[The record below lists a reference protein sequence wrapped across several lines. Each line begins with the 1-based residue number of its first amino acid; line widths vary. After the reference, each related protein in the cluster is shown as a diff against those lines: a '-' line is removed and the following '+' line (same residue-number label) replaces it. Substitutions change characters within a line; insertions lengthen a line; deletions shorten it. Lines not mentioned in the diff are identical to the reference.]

1 MISHT
6 VAHSV
11 VLSFLLLFTATGL
24 SPATAQD
31 EVAPLPTETLV
42 VRSGD
47 KEHTFTVEVAST
59 DRQRARGLM
68 FREEMATDHGM
79 LFVFE
84 GEGDRFFWMKNT
96 PLPLD
101 IIYIDA
107 KGWIVSIAAD
117 TTPFSEAVIP
127 SREPAKYVLELNA
140 GISAELGLEPGDG
153 VSSPSMM
160 AE

>member
-11 VLSFLLLFTATGL
+11 VLSFLLLFAATGL

-47 KEHTFTVEVAST
+47 KEYTFTVEVAST

-117 TTPFSEAVIP
+117 TTPFSEDVIP
-127 SREPAKYVLELNA
+127 SREPAKYVLELNS
-140 GISAELGLEPGDG
+140 GVSAELGLEPGDG
-153 VSSPSMM
+153 VSSPSMIT
-160 AE
+160 E

>member
-1 MISHT
+1 MIFPP
-6 VAHSV
+6 AARSV
-11 VLSFLLLFTATGL
+11 VLSFLVLFVVIEI
-24 SPATAQD
+24 SPAKSQED
-31 EVAPLPTETLV
+31 VAPLPTETLI

-47 KEHTFTVEVAST
+47 NEHTFTVEVAST

-68 FREEMATDHGM
+68 FREEMAADHGM

-84 GEGDRFFWMKNT
+84 GEGERFFWMKNT

-117 TTPFSEAVIP
+117 TTPFSEDVIP

-140 GISAELGLEPGDG
+140 GLAAKLGFEPGDG

-160 AE
+160 TE